1 MFMFIYFYVSLFLH
15 DEVLVYTNLC
25 KFVNEASISRRSRS
39 NKFRETTTTKV
50 LSNEDNVS
58 WSRTQREPLIGL
70 ELTNDRLRVYPRDNC
85 SCFPDTMSTVKTM
98 QVSFYSSL
106 NVTQVKLY
114 FKIYFRQTFPY
125 MVIVD
130 RKRR

>member
-25 KFVNEASISRRSRS
+25 KFVNEAIISRNSS
-39 NKFRETTTTKV
+39 SDKFLETTPTKV

-70 ELTNDRLRVYPRDNC
+70 ELTNDRLRVYPRDDR
-85 SCFPDTMSTVKTM
+85 SCFPDTMNTVKTM

-106 NVTQVKLY
+106 S
-114 FKIYFRQTFPY
+114 I
-125 MVIVD
+125 VI
-130 RKRR
+130 